1 MDLEGRMTATVP
13 RRRGLGAG
21 GDFAMRLRETM
32 IARGIGFAELAG
44 MLARAGAPTSPAT
57 LSYWASGRSR
67 PRRRSSLG
75 VVQAL
80 EQCLDLE
87 DGELVDLVDID
98 AETWRYRSAA
108 EAARLLPRG
117 KEAEDARRAW
127 GMRWDDGLRREYV
140 RTALDLDT
148 PQGEPILRYDVVLT
162 AQRAGADR
170 LLAVLEAP
178 LDSLCSDGARVLGA
192 DLGRRT
198 TLPGGAT
205 LVEVVLPRPLAEGEA
220 AVLELAFPL
229 PAAMRRGRFVSW
241 HMRPADLA
249 VTEVRLPSPGRQGAP
264 SPEGGR
270 EWAVRRTVATVGRA
284 GRRVDEV
291 QAGSLPQGALL
302 QSVMAEVVA
311 ATCVLEWE

>member
-1 MDLEGRMTATVP
+1 MTATVP
-13 RRRGLGAG
+13 GRRGLGAG

-32 IARGIGFAELAG
+32 ISRGIGFAELAG
-44 MLARAGAPTSPAT
+44 MLARTGAPTSPAT

-108 EAARLLPRG
+108 EAARLLPRA

-127 GMRWDDGLRREYV
+127 GLRWDDGLRREYV
-140 RTALDLDT
+140 RTALDLDA
-148 PQGEPILRYDVVLT
+148 PDGEAILHYDVVLT
-162 AQRAGADR
+162 AQRGGADR

-178 LDSLCSDGARVLGA
+178 LDSLASEEARVLGA
-192 DLGRRT
+192 DLGRRAA
-198 TLPGGAT
+198 LPGGAT
-205 LVEVVLPRPLAEGEA
+205 LVEVVLPRPLGEGEA
-220 AVLELAFPL
+220 AVLELALPL
-229 PAAMRRGRFVSW
+229 PGAMERGRFVSW

-249 VTEVRLPSPGRQGAP
+249 VTEVHLPWREGRGERGAQ
-264 SPEGGR
+264 GGR
-270 EWAVRRTVATVGRA
+270 PWSVRRTVATVGRA

-291 QAGSLPQGALL
+291 HAGPLPHGALL